1 MKELQNTSI
10 CSTASRKFDAP
21 ILVYIQ
27 EAFATGGHHREELT
41 VEATRVSLDHAI
53 YEVLHDRKL
62 IMNDD
67 VFGDEKLVDLGEFS
81 HRCTFLEQKVAI
93 VHAFTECAR
102 STPQKC
108 LLHPGVERDR
118 EEDVSHEKDLGHFP
132 AHIEGTVATINDQ
145 SDHASE
151 DHSQGEADGAHQER
165 LEGACLD
172 GAERLEIVLRKE
184 TIVLFG
190 DVLMRKTIKGRHNS
204 TILSVLPNCEHQEV
218 PSAIDHGA

>member
-1 MKELQNTSI
+1 MQELHNSCI
-10 CSTASRKFDAP
+10 RAVSRKFDAA
-21 ILVYIQ
+21 ILGRLLVAI
-27 EAFATGGHHREELT
+27 ARGGHHREELT

-132 AHIEGTVATINDQ
+132 AHIEGIVATINDQ
-145 SDHASE
+145 SDHTSE
-151 DHSQGEADGAHQER
+151 EHGPGEADCAHQER

-172 GAERLEIVLRKE
+172 DTERLEILLRKE
-184 TIVLFG
+184 TIVLFR
-190 DVLMRKTIKGRHNS
+190 DVLMRRSI
-204 TILSVLPNCEHQEV
+204 
-218 PSAIDHGA
+218 